1 MPERECRASA
11 KRQERGC
18 NKTPISWRFALCNK
32 HNDPVAAHTLVPG
45 VSLYDFSQA
54 SDAESQAVGDE
65 ESMIFDS

>member
-11 KRQERGC
+11 KRQDIGC
-18 NKTPISWRFALCNK
+18 TKTDD
-32 HNDPVAAHTLVPG
+32 NDPVAAHTLVPG

-65 ESMIFDS
+65 ESMIFDN